1 MITKQRYVEYLIS
14 TPVNF
19 TCANLA
25 DHMDTASHDAINDYL
40 RREKYTARHLW
51 DLAEP
56 LINDGPEAYLIVDD
70 SVQDKRHSYV
80 IEMVKRQYSGNVH
93 GLVKGIGIVNL
104 LHTDQEDYYPIDFRI
119 YAPMADG
126 KTKNVHFREMIL
138 HAYADKG
145 IKAQTVLFDC
155 WYASSENIK
164 LIHRLGKF
172 FITTLKQNRLI
183 SLSQEQG
190 YISLQQIQWTDEQLH
205 TGIRIKLKEVPFKV
219 QLFKVVATN
228 GDIDWVITNR
238 PQGSMDTQVVQKENK
253 VRWAIERLHRELKQL
268 TGTEKC
274 QCRKQR
280 AQRNHLAC
288 CYHAWFSL
296 KVMAKKLGIT
306 LYKMKQTLWSDYLQ
320 NELRN
325 PRIRAYQPT

>member
-1 MITKQRYVEYLIS
+1 MITKQSYVEYLIS

-19 TCANLA
+19 TCTNLA
-25 DHMDTASHDAINDYL
+25 DHRGTASHDAINDSL

-51 DLAEP
+51 ELAES
-56 LINDGPEAYLIVDD
+56 LIHNGPDAYLIVDD
-70 SVQDKRHSYV
+70 SVQDKRYSHL

-104 LHTDQEDYYPIDFRI
+104 VHTDQEDYYPIDFRI

-126 KTKNVHFREMIL
+126 KIKNDHFREMIL

-155 WYASSENIK
+155 WYASSENIE

-190 YISLQQIQWTDEQLH
+190 YISLQQIQWTDQQLQW
-205 TGIRIKLKEVPFKV
+205 GIPVKLKEVPFKV

-238 PQGSMDTQVVQKENK
+238 RQSSIGTQVVQTVQLHPDRFEPDFG
-253 VRWAIERLHRELKQL
+253 IERREHQDDNRS
-268 TGTEKC
+268 T
-274 QCRKQR
+274 RR
-280 AQRNHLAC
+280 RR
-288 CYHAWFSL
+288 W
-296 KVMAKKLGIT
+296 
-306 LYKMKQTLWSDYLQ
+306 
-320 NELRN
+320 
-325 PRIRAYQPT
+325 PTSCWRLSRC